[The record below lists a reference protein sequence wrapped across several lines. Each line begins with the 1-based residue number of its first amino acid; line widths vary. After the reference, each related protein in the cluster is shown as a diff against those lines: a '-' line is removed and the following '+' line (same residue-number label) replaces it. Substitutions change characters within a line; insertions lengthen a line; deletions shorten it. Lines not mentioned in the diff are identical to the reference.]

1 MNEMVRMTMKAAR
14 VNVGLSQKAAAKK
27 IGVSNKT
34 LCNWEAGKTFPGA
47 DKIPVIC
54 EVYKTTYDNL
64 IFLPSNS
71 L

>member
-1 MNEMVRMTMKAAR
+1 MTDMVKMTIRAAR
-14 VNVGLSQKAAAKK
+14 VNVGLSQKAAAKE

-34 LCNWEAGKTFPGA
+34 LSNWEAGKSFPGA

-54 EVYKTTYDNL
+54 AVYKTTYDNL
-64 IFLPSNS
+64 IFLPGNS